1 MSVLSL
7 IFKNKKLARLE
18 FPETGVTIINFDVC
32 SNVTHEMD
40 AEVTKSVIEDGSDIT
55 DHVILRNKRA
65 SFEIIISDTPL
76 NSITSAAEGLAT
88 SLIADKIKKSGLLS
102 LGLARISGL
111 ILDKTFTK
119 AQDAFN
125 LLEELRDR
133 RTLISA
139 ILGFKKYENAIV
151 TNLRVTQNTGN
162 TGSLNASLTIEE
174 IKMVK
179 TQTTRIPAKSVHK
192 SVESTATSKGNLGKQ
207 KTQAVS
213 PKNAERSAS
222 ALSSMTGMG
231 A

>member
-1 MSVLSL
+1 MSELSL

-18 FPETGVTIINFDVC
+18 SPNSGITIINFDVC

-40 AEVTKSVIEDGSDIT
+40 ADVTKSTVEDGSDIT
-55 DHVILRNKRA
+55 DHVILKNKKA

-76 NSITSAAEGLAT
+76 NNITSTAEGQSEPLT
-88 SLIADKIKKSGLLS
+88 ADKIKKTGDSS
-102 LGLARISGL
+102 LGFSRISGL

-133 RTLISA
+133 RALISA
-139 ILGFKKYENAIV
+139 ILGFKKYKNAVIA
-151 TNLRVTQNTGN
+151 NLRVTQNTSN

-174 IKMVK
+174 IRMVK
-179 TQTTRIPAKSVHK
+179 TETTQIPAKKVHK
-192 SVESTATSKGNLGKQ
+192 SVESSATSKKNLGKQ
-207 KTQAVS
+207 KTKDVS
-213 PKNAERSAS
+213 TKNSERGAS
-222 ALSSMTGMG
+222 ALSHMTGYG